1 MFRKGEINDL
11 PIPDVWEGE
20 QLIISSIYIVLFRQI
35 TRRDII
41 IIYIIH
47 SRKTGLR
54 EVKQEVSQHVWGQSS
69 KN

>member
-1 MFRKGEINDL
+1 MFRNGEINDL

-47 SRKTGLR
+47 SKKTGLR
-54 EVKQEVSQHVWGQSS
+54 EVKQEVSQNVWGQSS